1 MIAVE
6 WGTGEVLVGLLAF
19 GIVALWIVMV
29 IYIFGDIIRSHDLSG
44 VAKAL
49 WAVAIILLPFLGVIA
64 YLAVR
69 GDSIGARM
77 VSDRVVP

>member
-19 GIVALWIVMV
+19 GIIALWVIMV
-29 IYIFGDIIRSHDLSG
+29 IYILGDVFRSHDLSG
-44 VAKAL
+44 WAKAL
-49 WAVAIILLPFLGVIA
+49 WTVVVIVLPFLGVIA
-64 YLAVR
+64 YLALR

-77 VSDRVVP
+77 VSDRVIP

>member
-6 WGTGEVLVGLLAF
+6 WGTGQVIVGLLAA

-29 IYIFGDIIRSHDLSG
+29 IYIFGDIIRSHHLSG
-44 VAKAL
+44 GAKAL
-49 WAVAIILLPFLGVIA
+49 WAIAIIVLPFLGVLL
-64 YLAVR
+64 YLVVH

-77 VSDRVVP
+77 VSDRATH

>member
-6 WGTGEVLVGLLAF
+6 WGTGEVFVSLLAIAMF
-19 GIVALWIVMV
+19 ALWIVMV

-44 VAKAL
+44 WAKAL
-49 WAVAIILLPFLGVIA
+49 WAIAIVVLPFLGVIA
-64 YLAVR
+64 YLVFR

-77 VSDRVVP
+77 ASDRVLR